1 MYRYP
6 EHLLKKLKELK
17 ELIDTLILDAG
28 HGGYDAG
35 ASGHGFKEKD
45 LALKFVKDLKKEIER
60 LTDQLKVVLTREKD
74 EFISLGMRAKIANKY
89 NSKTTLFVS
98 KHLNSASVNT
108 AKGTE
113 TFHYPT
119 SSKGKSLAS
128 AIQNAIV
135 KNNLTRANRGIKA
148 RTFSVLKGTNM
159 PSCLLESCFINNK
172 EDLDF
177 FLNNYDKFVEIIAVA
192 ILEHIGMVK
201 VSDEKPVAKPQAP
214 VKETVTIVENKMNMI
229 LIAEHVAME
238 GFIKNGTSYI
248 NVNDSFLSIREILE
262 KLSLKVG
269 WDDEL
274 KIITADTS
282 GEFVKEEGL
291 TDILLLGNK
300 INVKTHMHNDK
311 HCMKIDNAYIP
322 IRDIFE
328 SLGFVVKWNDV
339 DKMIWI
345 DK

>member
-6 EHLLKKLKELK
+6 EHLLKKLKQLK
-17 ELIDTLILDAG
+17 ELIDTIVIDAG
-28 HGGYDAG
+28 HGGYDPG
-35 ASGHGFKEKD
+35 ATGNGFKEKD

-74 EFISLGMRAKIANKY
+74 EFISLGLRAQIANKY
-89 NSKTTLFVS
+89 NAKTTLFIS
-98 KHLNSASVNT
+98 KHLNSASANT

-113 TFHYPT
+113 TFCHPT
-119 SSKGKSLAS
+119 SSKGRSLAS
-128 AIQNAIV
+128 SIQSAIV
-135 KNNLTRANRGIKA
+135 KNKLTRADRGVKTG
-148 RTFSVLKGTNM
+148 TFYVLRGTNM

-172 EDLDF
+172 GDLDF
-177 FLNNYDKFVEIIAVA
+177 FLNNYDKFVEVVAVA
-192 ILEHIGMVK
+192 ILEHIGMEK
-201 VSDEKPVAKPQAP
+201 VSETKPTEKPTPPK
-214 VKETVTIVENKMNMI
+214 KEKVTIVNDKMNMI

-248 NVNDSFLSIREILE
+248 NVNDNFLSIREILE
-262 KLSLKVG
+262 KLGLEVG

-274 KIITADTS
+274 RIITADTT
-282 GEFVKEEGL
+282 GVFIKDEDL

-300 INVKTHMHNDK
+300 INVKTYMHNDK

-328 SLGFVVKWNDV
+328 SLGFVVKWNNEDQ
-339 DKMIWI
+339 MIWI